1 MIDSDKLMG
10 REQKNSIIL
19 SERNISN
26 LGVVRK
32 RLIDIDGMLKEQ
44 LVLSK
49 VREGIRRQE
58 EERLR
63 RLEREKEIEDDDPDD
78 DPDGDE
84 PDSKLKKKSDGILVG
99 LGSLITGG
107 ILNFVRKNFRAFSIA
122 AKILAGVG
130 KVAAFLFKGLS
141 SAINLGYSAI
151 TAIDNSVLKYFGENG
166 LKTLQQF
173 QKVFSRFVNIAIITA
188 AVSAGGKVIGGRAIN
203 KVRGKL
209 KGVNIESV
217 VKQIRRV
224 QQNVVKGAQR
234 VSDFAKVKTTQA
246 ADVIKGAGDVIGS
259 KVTQAKGVVQGTVTS
274 AQKKSASFIANQ
286 QKFARVSRKVASRTI
301 AKTGKMG
308 LVAAIMPYRKTISKI
323 FGKVPIIGALLDFA
337 INYYLLGMAPQKAA
351 FVAALSGLGGAV
363 GGILGT
369 IIGGPIGAFIGGVGL
384 SILADKAGS
393 ILYDRIILR
402 RKMSRAISTLKASQ
416 LREGILQDLNRDLDA
431 FISID
436 DTVKNNEELIKNLRQ
451 KRRQFGFLEKAER
464 TKLRQAVK
472 RASELSDFRNVLN
485 VELQRTI
492 RTAIEGGFL
501 KNLSPE
507 ILDGVQRYLT
517 SQIEQ
522 GLGGTI
528 INFEEAS
535 KRIKN
540 IQRMQGFTKPVKKFI
555 QRFRFDKIAMA
566 GGGEV
571 PDIGFSA
578 FYDDPMVGS
587 VQFIPIQIST
597 PSKTS
602 ESNSLIAMSG
612 MGRIRQTQSSLYAG
626 GLS

>member
-10 REQKNSIIL
+10 RGQKNSIIL
-19 SERNISN
+19 SEKNISN
-26 LGVVRK
+26 LGIVRK

-58 EERLR
+58 EERLK
-63 RLEREKEIEDDDPDD
+63 RLEQEKEIEDDDPDD
-78 DPDGDE
+78 DPDGDK
-84 PDSKLKKKSDGILVG
+84 PDSKSKKKSDGILIG

-141 SAINLGYSAI
+141 SAINLGYSSI

-301 AKTGKMG
+301 AKTGKEG
-308 LVAAIMPYRKTISKI
+308 LRAAIVPYKKTISKI

-351 FVAALSGLGGAV
+351 FVAAVSGIAGAI
-363 GGILGT
+363 GGIAGT
-369 IIGGPIGAFIGGVGL
+369 IVGGPIGGFLAGVGA

-393 ILYDRIILR
+393 FLYDRIIMR
-402 RKMSRAISTLKASQ
+402 RQATLTKLVNQ
-416 LREGILQDLNRDLDA
+416 QRILERLNEDLDA
-431 FISID
+431 FKEITEKLDKNKKIVDALRKKRKFGLTPPERIDLMAARQEFTPLKALQNQLNIDLQKSIKRALD
-436 DTVKNNEELIKNLRQ
+436 NNLLKDLPDVVLNDIQIFLDAQKGFEGEIDFAEAAKRLKKTRALKNIKNPVTRFF
-451 KRRQFGFLEKAER
+451 K
-464 TKLRQAVK
+464 
-472 RASELSDFRNVLN
+472 NVAL
-485 VELQRTI
+485 
-492 RTAIEGGFL
+492 
-501 KNLSPE
+501 
-507 ILDGVQRYLT
+507 
-517 SQIEQ
+517 
-522 GLGGTI
+522 
-528 INFEEAS
+528 
-535 KRIKN
+535 
-540 IQRMQGFTKPVKKFI
+540 
-555 QRFRFDKIAMA
+555 A

-587 VQFIPIQIST
+587 VQFIPIPIST

>member
-1 MIDSDKLMG
+1 MMIDSDKLMG
-10 REQKNSIIL
+10 REQKDSIIL
-19 SERNISN
+19 SEKNISN

-58 EERLR
+58 EERLK

-78 DPDGDE
+78 DPDGDK
-84 PDSKLKKKSDGILVG
+84 PDSKSKKKSDGILVG

-107 ILNFVRKNFRAFSIA
+107 ILNFVRKNFRAFSVA

-130 KVAAFLFKGLS
+130 KVAAFLFKRLS

-173 QKVFSRFVNIAIITA
+173 QKVFSRFVNVAIITA
-188 AVSAGGKVIGGRAIN
+188 AVSAGGNLFGRKLFN

-209 KGVNIESV
+209 KGVNIESI
-217 VKQIRRV
+217 VKRISRV

-234 VSDFAKVKTTQA
+234 ISDFAKVKTTQA

-286 QKFARVSRKVASRTI
+286 QKFARISRKVASRTI
-301 AKTGKMG
+301 AKTGKVG

-337 INYYLLGMAPQKAA
+337 VNYYLLGMAPQKAA
-351 FVAALSGLGGAV
+351 FVAAISGIAGAI
-363 GGILGT
+363 GGIAGT
-369 IIGGPIGAFIGGVGL
+369 IVGGPIGGFLAGVGA

-393 ILYDRIILR
+393 FLYDRIILN
-402 RKMSRAISTLKASQ
+402 RAKSALKASK
-416 LREGILQDLNRDLDA
+416 LQERALENLINDFDA
-431 FISID
+431 FED
-436 DTVKNNEELIKNLRQ
+436 MDKAFKKNEELIKNLRQ
-451 KRRQFGFLEKAER
+451 KRKQFGFLEKAER
-464 TKLRQAVK
+464 AQLNAALK
-472 RASELSDFRNVLN
+472 RTDELLDFRSVLN
-485 VELQRTI
+485 VDLQRSI
-492 RTAIEGGFL
+492 RDAIEGGLL
-501 KNLSPE
+501 KDFPVE
-507 ILDGVQRYLT
+507 VLDDVQRYLT

-540 IQRMQGFTKPVKKFI
+540 IQRMQGFTKPIKKFI

-587 VQFIPIQIST
+587 VQFIPIPITTQ
-597 PSKTS
+597 SKTS
-602 ESNSLIAMSG
+602 QNNSLIAMSSAS
-612 MGRIRQTQSSLYAG
+612 RIRQTQSSLYAG

>member
-1 MIDSDKLMG
+1 MMIDSDKLMG
-10 REQKNSIIL
+10 REQKDSIIL
-19 SERNISN
+19 SEKNISN

-58 EERLR
+58 EERLK

-84 PDSKLKKKSDGILVG
+84 PDSKSKKKSDGILVG

-107 ILNFVRKNFRAFSIA
+107 ILNFVRKNFRAFSVA

-130 KVAAFLFKGLS
+130 KVAAFLFKRLS

-173 QKVFSRFVNIAIITA
+173 QKVFSRFVNVAIITA
-188 AVSAGGKVIGGRAIN
+188 AVSAGGNLFGRKLFN

-209 KGVNIESV
+209 KGVNIESI
-217 VKQIRRV
+217 VKRISRV

-234 VSDFAKVKTTQA
+234 ISDFAKVKTTQA

-286 QKFARVSRKVASRTI
+286 QKFARISRKVASRTI
-301 AKTGKMG
+301 AKTGKVG

-337 INYYLLGMAPQKAA
+337 VNYYLLGMAPQKAA
-351 FVAALSGLGGAV
+351 FVAAISGIAGAI
-363 GGILGT
+363 GGIAGT
-369 IIGGPIGAFIGGVGL
+369 IVGGPIGGFLAGVGA

-393 ILYDRIILR
+393 FLYDRIILN
-402 RKMSRAISTLKASQ
+402 RAKSALKASK
-416 LREGILQDLNRDLDA
+416 LQERALENLINDFDA
-431 FISID
+431 FED
-436 DTVKNNEELIKNLRQ
+436 MDKAFKKNEELIKNLRQ
-451 KRRQFGFLEKAER
+451 KRKQFGFLEKAER
-464 TKLRQAVK
+464 AQLNAALK
-472 RASELSDFRNVLN
+472 RTDELLDFRSVLN
-485 VELQRTI
+485 VDLQRSI
-492 RTAIEGGFL
+492 RDAIEGGLL
-501 KNLSPE
+501 KDFPVE
-507 ILDGVQRYLT
+507 VLDDVQRYLT

-555 QRFRFDKIAMA
+555 QRFRFDKVAMA

-587 VQFIPIQIST
+587 VQFIPIPIST

-602 ESNSLIAMSG
+602 ESNSLIAMSSAS
-612 MGRIRQTQSSLYAG
+612 RIRQTQSSLYAG

>member
-19 SERNISN
+19 SEKNISN
-26 LGVVRK
+26 LGIVRK

-151 TAIDNSVLKYFGENG
+151 TSIDNSVLKYFGENG

-259 KVTQAKGVVQGTVTS
+259 KVTQAKGIVQGTISST
-274 AQKKSASFIANQ
+274 QKKSASFIANQ
-286 QKFARVSRKVASRTI
+286 QRIAKVGRKVVSRTI
-301 AKTGKMG
+301 AKTGKVG
-308 LVAAIMPYRKTISKI
+308 LVAAIVPYRKTISKI

-337 INYYLLGMAPQKAA
+337 VNYYLLGMAPQKAA
-351 FVAALSGLGGAV
+351 VVATLSGIAGSI

-369 IIGGPIGAFIGGVGL
+369 IIGGPIGGFLAGVGA

-393 ILYDRIILR
+393 FLYDRIVMRRQAALTKLRPQQKILEDLIGDIDAFENALKSRKKLKQDIR
-402 RKMSRAISTLKASQ
+402 R
-416 LREGILQDLNRDLDA
+416 LQRLDA
-431 FISID
+431 IKGLNDEGLAILEEMIE
-436 DTVKNNEELIKNLRQ
+436 KNELLDKLIKNVFAPDFATNLKDALDTGLLQ
-451 KRRQFGFLEKAER
+451 ELEVDELEVIAK
-464 TKLRQAVK
+464 KIRQAQ
-472 RASELSDFRNVLN
+472 LPSDVFDPK
-485 VELQRTI
+485 
-492 RTAIEGGFL
+492 FL
-501 KNLSPE
+501 KRIEALKAVKAAKSAAKTISNIALS
-507 ILDGVQRYLT
+507 
-517 SQIEQ
+517 
-522 GLGGTI
+522 
-528 INFEEAS
+528 
-535 KRIKN
+535 
-540 IQRMQGFTKPVKKFI
+540 
-555 QRFRFDKIAMA
+555 

-571 PDIGFSA
+571 PDSGFSA

-587 VQFIPIQIST
+587 VQFIPIPIST

-602 ESNSLIAMSG
+602 ENNNLIAMSG

>member
-10 REQKNSIIL
+10 REQKDSIIL
-19 SERNISN
+19 SEKNISN

-58 EERLR
+58 EERLK

-78 DPDGDE
+78 DPDGDK
-84 PDSKLKKKSDGILVG
+84 PDSKSKKKSDGILVG

-107 ILNFVRKNFRAFSIA
+107 ILNFVRKNFRAFSVA

-130 KVAAFLFKGLS
+130 KVAAFLFKRLS

-173 QKVFSRFVNIAIITA
+173 QKVFSRFVNVAIITA
-188 AVSAGGKVIGGRAIN
+188 AVSAGGNLFGRKLFN

-209 KGVNIESV
+209 KGVNIESI
-217 VKQIRRV
+217 VKRISRV

-234 VSDFAKVKTTQA
+234 ISDFAKVKTTQA

-286 QKFARVSRKVASRTI
+286 QKFARISRKVASRTI
-301 AKTGKMG
+301 AKTGKVG

-337 INYYLLGMAPQKAA
+337 VNYYLLGMAPQKAA
-351 FVAALSGLGGAV
+351 FVAAISGIAGAI
-363 GGILGT
+363 GGIAGT
-369 IIGGPIGAFIGGVGL
+369 IVGGPIGGFLAGVGA

-393 ILYDRIILR
+393 FLYDRIILN
-402 RKMSRAISTLKASQ
+402 RAKSALKASK
-416 LREGILQDLNRDLDA
+416 LQERALENLINDFDA
-431 FISID
+431 FED
-436 DTVKNNEELIKNLRQ
+436 MDKAFKKNEELIKNLRQ
-451 KRRQFGFLEKAER
+451 KRKQFGFLEKAER
-464 TKLRQAVK
+464 AQLNAALK
-472 RASELSDFRNVLN
+472 RTDELLDFRSVLN
-485 VELQRTI
+485 VDLQRSI
-492 RTAIEGGFL
+492 RDAIEGGLL
-501 KNLSPE
+501 KDFPVE
-507 ILDGVQRYLT
+507 VLDDVQRYLT

-555 QRFRFDKIAMA
+555 QRFRFDKVAMA

-587 VQFIPIQIST
+587 VQFIPIPIST

-602 ESNSLIAMSG
+602 ESNSLIAMSSAS
-612 MGRIRQTQSSLYAG
+612 RIRQTQSSLYAG

>member
-10 REQKNSIIL
+10 RGQKNSIIL
-19 SERNISN
+19 SEKNISN
-26 LGVVRK
+26 LGIVRK

-151 TAIDNSVLKYFGENG
+151 TSIDNSVLKYFGENG

-259 KVTQAKGVVQGTVTS
+259 KVTQAKGIVQGTISST
-274 AQKKSASFIANQ
+274 QKKSASFIANQ
-286 QKFARVSRKVASRTI
+286 QRIAKVGRKVVSRTI
-301 AKTGKMG
+301 AKTGKVG
-308 LVAAIMPYRKTISKI
+308 LVAAIVPYRKTISKI

-337 INYYLLGMAPQKAA
+337 VNYYLLGMAPQKAA
-351 FVAALSGLGGAV
+351 VVATLSGIAGSI

-369 IIGGPIGAFIGGVGL
+369 IIGGPIGGFLAGVGA

-393 ILYDRIILR
+393 FLYDRIVMRRQAALTKLRPQQKILEDLIGDIDAFENALKSRKKLKQDIR
-402 RKMSRAISTLKASQ
+402 R
-416 LREGILQDLNRDLDA
+416 LQRLDA
-431 FISID
+431 IKGLNDEGLAILEEMIE
-436 DTVKNNEELIKNLRQ
+436 KNELLDKLIKNVFAPDFATNLKDALDTGLLQ
-451 KRRQFGFLEKAER
+451 ELEVDELEVIAK
-464 TKLRQAVK
+464 KIRQAQ
-472 RASELSDFRNVLN
+472 LPSDVFDPK
-485 VELQRTI
+485 
-492 RTAIEGGFL
+492 FL
-501 KNLSPE
+501 KRIEALKAVKAAKSAAKTISNIALS
-507 ILDGVQRYLT
+507 
-517 SQIEQ
+517 
-522 GLGGTI
+522 
-528 INFEEAS
+528 
-535 KRIKN
+535 
-540 IQRMQGFTKPVKKFI
+540 
-555 QRFRFDKIAMA
+555 

-587 VQFIPIQIST
+587 VQFIPIPIST

>member
-19 SERNISN
+19 SEKNISN

-84 PDSKLKKKSDGILVG
+84 PDSKSKKKSDGILVG
-99 LGSLITGG
+99 LGTLITGG
-107 ILNFVRKNFRAFSIA
+107 ILNFVRKNFRAFSVA

-130 KVAAFLFKGLS
+130 KVAAFLFKRLS

-173 QKVFSRFVNIAIITA
+173 QKVFSRFVNVAIITA
-188 AVSAGGKVIGGRAIN
+188 AVSAGGNLFGRKLFN

-209 KGVNIESV
+209 KGVNIESI
-217 VKQIRRV
+217 VKQISRV

-234 VSDFAKVKTTQA
+234 ISDFAKVKTTQA
-246 ADVIKGAGDVIGS
+246 ADVIKGAGDVVGS
-259 KVTQAKGVVQGTVTS
+259 KLTQAKGVVQGTITS
-274 AQKKSASFIANQ
+274 TQKKSASFIANQ

-301 AKTGKMG
+301 AKTGKEG
-308 LVAAIMPYRKTISKI
+308 LRAAIIPYRKTISKI

-337 INYYLLGMAPQKAA
+337 INYYLLGMTPQKAA
-351 FVAALSGLGGAV
+351 FVAALSGLGGAI

-393 ILYDRIILR
+393 ILYDKIILK
-402 RKMSRAISTLKASQ
+402 RKMKIAMSALKASK
-416 LREGILQDLNRDLDA
+416 LQEVALENLINDFDA
-431 FISID
+431 FEDAD
-436 DTVKNNEELIKNLRQ
+436 DLFKRNEDLIKTLRQ
-451 KRRQFGFLEKAER
+451 KRKQFGFLEKSEIK
-464 TKLRQAVK
+464 TLRESSAISQELFEK
-472 RASELSDFRNVLN
+472 ASKANVQ
-485 VELQRTI
+485 LQKSITI
-492 RTAIEGGFL
+492 ALEKGYL
-501 KNLSPE
+501 KNFSADV
-507 ILDGVQRYLT
+507 IDNVQSYLT

-587 VQFIPIQIST
+587 VQFIPIPITSQ
-597 PSKTS
+597 SKTS
-602 ESNSLIAMSG
+602 QNNSLIAMSG

>member
-10 REQKNSIIL
+10 REQKDSIIL
-19 SERNISN
+19 SEKNISN

-58 EERLR
+58 EERLK

-78 DPDGDE
+78 DPDGDK
-84 PDSKLKKKSDGILVG
+84 PDSKSKKKSDGILVG

-107 ILNFVRKNFRAFSIA
+107 ILNFVRKNFRAFSVA

-130 KVAAFLFKGLS
+130 KVAAFLFKRLS

-173 QKVFSRFVNIAIITA
+173 QKVFSRFVNVAIITA
-188 AVSAGGKVIGGRAIN
+188 AVSAGGNLFGRKLFN

-209 KGVNIESV
+209 KGVNIESI
-217 VKQIRRV
+217 VKRISRV

-234 VSDFAKVKTTQA
+234 ISDFAKVKTTQA

-286 QKFARVSRKVASRTI
+286 QKFARISRKVASRTI
-301 AKTGKMG
+301 AKTGKVG

-337 INYYLLGMAPQKAA
+337 VNYYLLGMAPQKAA
-351 FVAALSGLGGAV
+351 FVAAISGIAGAI
-363 GGILGT
+363 GGIAGT
-369 IIGGPIGAFIGGVGL
+369 IVGGPIGGFLAGVGA

-393 ILYDRIILR
+393 FLYDRIILN
-402 RKMSRAISTLKASQ
+402 RAKSALKASK
-416 LREGILQDLNRDLDA
+416 LQERALENLINDFDA
-431 FISID
+431 FED
-436 DTVKNNEELIKNLRQ
+436 MDKAFKKNEELIKNLRQ
-451 KRRQFGFLEKAER
+451 KRKQFGFLEKAER
-464 TKLRQAVK
+464 AQLNAALK
-472 RASELSDFRNVLN
+472 RTDELLDFRSVLN
-485 VELQRTI
+485 VDLQRSI
-492 RTAIEGGFL
+492 RDAIEGGLL
-501 KNLSPE
+501 KDFPVE
-507 ILDGVQRYLT
+507 VLDDVQRYLT

-540 IQRMQGFTKPVKKFI
+540 IQRMQGFTKPIKKFI

-587 VQFIPIQIST
+587 VQFIPIPITTQ
-597 PSKTS
+597 SKTS
-602 ESNSLIAMSG
+602 QNNSLIAMSSAS
-612 MGRIRQTQSSLYAG
+612 RIRQTQSSLYAG

>member
-19 SERNISN
+19 SEKNISN
-26 LGVVRK
+26 LGIVRK

-78 DPDGDE
+78 DPDGDK

-246 ADVIKGAGDVIGS
+246 ADVIKGAGDLIGS
-259 KVTQAKGVVQGTVTS
+259 KVTQAKGVVQGTITS
-274 AQKKSASFIANQ
+274 TQKKSASFIANQ
-286 QKFARVSRKVASRTI
+286 QKFARVSRKVLSRTV
-301 AKTGKMG
+301 AKTGKEG
-308 LVAAIMPYRKTISKI
+308 LKAAIMPYRKTISKI

-337 INYYLLGMAPQKAA
+337 INYYLLGMTPQKAA
-351 FVAALSGLGGAV
+351 VVATLSGIAGAI
-363 GGILGT
+363 GGIIGT
-369 IIGGPIGAFIGGVGL
+369 IIGGPIGGFIGGVGL

-393 ILYDRIILR
+393 FLYDRIFLMR
-402 RKMSRAISTLKASQ
+402 MNRAQSVLKASK
-416 LREGILQDLNRDLDA
+416 LQEAALENLIDDFDA
-431 FISID
+431 FEEAD
-436 DTVKNNEELIKNLRQ
+436 DLFKRNEDLIKTLRQ
-451 KRRQFGFLEKAER
+451 KRKQFGFLEKSEIEA
-464 TKLRQAVK
+464 LRESRAISQELFEKASQA
-472 RASELSDFRNVLN
+472 NVR
-485 VELQRTI
+485 LQKSITI
-492 RTAIEGGFL
+492 ALEKGYL
-501 KNLSPE
+501 KNFSNDV
-507 ILDGVQRYLT
+507 IDNVQRYLT

-528 INFEEAS
+528 IDFKEAS
-535 KRIKN
+535 KKVKN
-540 IQRMQGFTKPVKKFI
+540 IRRAKGFFKPI
-555 QRFRFDKIAMA
+555 GKIFGAMA
-566 GGGEV
+566 GGGVV
-571 PDIGFSA
+571 PDIGSYA

-587 VQFIPIQIST
+587 VQFIPIPITTQ
-597 PSKTS
+597 SKTS
-602 ESNSLIAMSG
+602 QNNSLIAMSSAS
-612 MGRIRQTQSSLYAG
+612 RIRQTQSSLYAG

>member
-19 SERNISN
+19 SEKNISN
-26 LGVVRK
+26 LGIVRK

-151 TAIDNSVLKYFGENG
+151 TSIDNSVLKYFGENG

-259 KVTQAKGVVQGTVTS
+259 KVTQAKGIVQGTISST
-274 AQKKSASFIANQ
+274 QKKSASFIANQ
-286 QKFARVSRKVASRTI
+286 QRIAKVGRKVVSRTI
-301 AKTGKMG
+301 AKTGKVG
-308 LVAAIMPYRKTISKI
+308 LVAAIVPYRKTISKI

-337 INYYLLGMAPQKAA
+337 VNYYLLGMAPQKAA
-351 FVAALSGLGGAV
+351 VVATLSGIAGAI

-369 IIGGPIGAFIGGVGL
+369 IIGGPIGGFLAGVGA

-393 ILYDRIILR
+393 FLYDRIVMRRQAALTKLRPQQKILEDLIGDIDAFENALKSRKKLKQDIR
-402 RKMSRAISTLKASQ
+402 R
-416 LREGILQDLNRDLDA
+416 LQRLDA
-431 FISID
+431 IKGLNDEGLAILEEMIE
-436 DTVKNNEELIKNLRQ
+436 KNELLDKLIKNVFAPDFATNLKDALDTGLLQ
-451 KRRQFGFLEKAER
+451 ELEVDELEVIAK
-464 TKLRQAVK
+464 KIRQAQ
-472 RASELSDFRNVLN
+472 LPSDVFDPK
-485 VELQRTI
+485 
-492 RTAIEGGFL
+492 FL
-501 KNLSPE
+501 KRIEALKAVKAAKSAAKTISNIALS
-507 ILDGVQRYLT
+507 
-517 SQIEQ
+517 
-522 GLGGTI
+522 
-528 INFEEAS
+528 
-535 KRIKN
+535 
-540 IQRMQGFTKPVKKFI
+540 
-555 QRFRFDKIAMA
+555 

-587 VQFIPIQIST
+587 VQFIPIPIST

-602 ESNSLIAMSG
+602 DTNSLIAMSG

>member
-1 MIDSDKLMG
+1 MMIDSDKLMG
-10 REQKNSIIL
+10 REQKDSIIL
-19 SERNISN
+19 SEKNISN

-58 EERLR
+58 EERLK

-78 DPDGDE
+78 DPDGDK
-84 PDSKLKKKSDGILVG
+84 PDSKSKKKSDGILVG

-107 ILNFVRKNFRAFSIA
+107 ILNFVRKNFRAFSVA

-130 KVAAFLFKGLS
+130 KVAAFLFKRLS

-173 QKVFSRFVNIAIITA
+173 QKVFSRFVNVAIITA
-188 AVSAGGKVIGGRAIN
+188 AVSAGGNLFGRKLFN

-209 KGVNIESV
+209 KGVNIESI
-217 VKQIRRV
+217 VKRISRV

-234 VSDFAKVKTTQA
+234 ISDFAKVKTTQA

-286 QKFARVSRKVASRTI
+286 QKFARISRKVASRTI
-301 AKTGKMG
+301 AKTGKVG

-337 INYYLLGMAPQKAA
+337 VNYYLLGMAPQKAA
-351 FVAALSGLGGAV
+351 FVAAISGIAGAI
-363 GGILGT
+363 GGIAGT
-369 IIGGPIGAFIGGVGL
+369 IVGGPIGGFLAGVGA

-393 ILYDRIILR
+393 FLYDRIILN
-402 RKMSRAISTLKASQ
+402 RAKSALKASK
-416 LREGILQDLNRDLDA
+416 LQERALENLINDFDA
-431 FISID
+431 FED
-436 DTVKNNEELIKNLRQ
+436 MDKAFKKNEELIKNLRQ
-451 KRRQFGFLEKAER
+451 KRKQFGFLEKAER
-464 TKLRQAVK
+464 AQLNAALK
-472 RASELSDFRNVLN
+472 RTDELLDFRSVLN
-485 VELQRTI
+485 VDLQRSI
-492 RTAIEGGFL
+492 RDAIEGGLL
-501 KNLSPE
+501 KDFPVE
-507 ILDGVQRYLT
+507 VLDDVQRYLT

-540 IQRMQGFTKPVKKFI
+540 IQRMQGFTKPIKKFI
-555 QRFRFDKIAMA
+555 QRFRFDKVAMA

-587 VQFIPIQIST
+587 VQFIPIPIST

-602 ESNSLIAMSG
+602 ESNSLIAMSSAS
-612 MGRIRQTQSSLYAG
+612 RIRQTQSSLYAG

>member
-1 MIDSDKLMG
+1 MMIDSDKLMG
-10 REQKNSIIL
+10 REQKDSIIL
-19 SERNISN
+19 SEKNISN

-58 EERLR
+58 EERLK

-78 DPDGDE
+78 DPDGDK
-84 PDSKLKKKSDGILVG
+84 PDSKSKKKSDGILVG

-107 ILNFVRKNFRAFSIA
+107 ILNFVRKNFRAFSVA

-130 KVAAFLFKGLS
+130 KVAAFLFKRLS

-173 QKVFSRFVNIAIITA
+173 QKVFSRFVNVAIITA
-188 AVSAGGKVIGGRAIN
+188 AVSAGGNLFGRKLFN

-209 KGVNIESV
+209 KGVNIESI
-217 VKQIRRV
+217 VKRISRV

-234 VSDFAKVKTTQA
+234 ISDFAKVKTTQA

-259 KVTQAKGVVQGTVTS
+259 KVTQAKGVVQGTITS
-274 AQKKSASFIANQ
+274 TQKKSASFIANQ
-286 QKFARVSRKVASRTI
+286 QKFARISRKVASRTI
-301 AKTGKMG
+301 AKTGKVG

-337 INYYLLGMAPQKAA
+337 VNYYLLGMAPQKAA
-351 FVAALSGLGGAV
+351 FVAAISGIAGAI
-363 GGILGT
+363 GGIAGT
-369 IIGGPIGAFIGGVGL
+369 IVGGPIGGFLAGVGA

-393 ILYDRIILR
+393 FLYDRIILN
-402 RKMSRAISTLKASQ
+402 RAKSALKASK
-416 LREGILQDLNRDLDA
+416 LQERALENLINDFDA
-431 FISID
+431 FED
-436 DTVKNNEELIKNLRQ
+436 MDKAFKKNEELIKNLRQ
-451 KRRQFGFLEKAER
+451 KRKQFGFLEKAER
-464 TKLRQAVK
+464 AQLNAALK
-472 RASELSDFRNVLN
+472 RTDELLDFRSVLN
-485 VELQRTI
+485 VDLQRSI
-492 RTAIEGGFL
+492 RDAIEGGLL
-501 KNLSPE
+501 KDFPVE
-507 ILDGVQRYLT
+507 VLDDVQRYLT

-555 QRFRFDKIAMA
+555 QRFRFDKVAMA

-587 VQFIPIQIST
+587 VQFIPIPIST

-602 ESNSLIAMSG
+602 ESNSLIAMSSAS
-612 MGRIRQTQSSLYAG
+612 RIRQTQSSLYAG

>member
-19 SERNISN
+19 SEKNISN
-26 LGVVRK
+26 LGIVRK

-259 KVTQAKGVVQGTVTS
+259 KVTQAKGIVQGTISST
-274 AQKKSASFIANQ
+274 QKKSASFIANQ
-286 QKFARVSRKVASRTI
+286 QRIAKVGRKVVSRTI
-301 AKTGKMG
+301 AKTGKVG
-308 LVAAIMPYRKTISKI
+308 LVAAIVPYRKTISKI

-337 INYYLLGMAPQKAA
+337 VNYYLLGMAPQKAA
-351 FVAALSGLGGAV
+351 VVATLSGIAGSI

-369 IIGGPIGAFIGGVGL
+369 IIGGPIGGFLAGVGA

-393 ILYDRIILR
+393 FLYDRIVMRRQAALTKLRPQQKILEDLIGDIDAFENALKSRKKLKQDIR
-402 RKMSRAISTLKASQ
+402 R
-416 LREGILQDLNRDLDA
+416 LQRLDA
-431 FISID
+431 IKGLNDEGLAILEEMIE
-436 DTVKNNEELIKNLRQ
+436 KNELLDKLIKNVFAPDFATNLKDALDTGLLQ
-451 KRRQFGFLEKAER
+451 ELEVDELEVIAK
-464 TKLRQAVK
+464 KIRQAQ
-472 RASELSDFRNVLN
+472 LPSDVFDPK
-485 VELQRTI
+485 
-492 RTAIEGGFL
+492 FL
-501 KNLSPE
+501 KRIEALKAVKAAKSAAKTISNIALS
-507 ILDGVQRYLT
+507 
-517 SQIEQ
+517 
-522 GLGGTI
+522 
-528 INFEEAS
+528 
-535 KRIKN
+535 
-540 IQRMQGFTKPVKKFI
+540 
-555 QRFRFDKIAMA
+555 

-587 VQFIPIQIST
+587 VQFIPIPIST

>member
-1 MIDSDKLMG
+1 MMIDSDKLMG
-10 REQKNSIIL
+10 REQKDSIIL
-19 SERNISN
+19 SEKNISN

-58 EERLR
+58 EERLK

-78 DPDGDE
+78 DPDGDK
-84 PDSKLKKKSDGILVG
+84 PDSKSKKKSDGILVG

-107 ILNFVRKNFRAFSIA
+107 ILNFVRKNFRAFSVA

-130 KVAAFLFKGLS
+130 KVAAFLFKRLS

-173 QKVFSRFVNIAIITA
+173 QKVFSRFVNVAIITA
-188 AVSAGGKVIGGRAIN
+188 AVSAGGNLFGRKLFN

-209 KGVNIESV
+209 KGVNIESI
-217 VKQIRRV
+217 VKRISRV

-234 VSDFAKVKTTQA
+234 ISDFAKVKTTQA

-286 QKFARVSRKVASRTI
+286 QKFARISRKVASRTI
-301 AKTGKMG
+301 AKTGKVG

-337 INYYLLGMAPQKAA
+337 VNYYLLGMAPQKAA
-351 FVAALSGLGGAV
+351 FVAAISGIAGAI
-363 GGILGT
+363 GGIAGT
-369 IIGGPIGAFIGGVGL
+369 IVGGPIGGFLAGVGA

-393 ILYDRIILR
+393 FLYDRIILN
-402 RKMSRAISTLKASQ
+402 RAKSALKASK
-416 LREGILQDLNRDLDA
+416 LQERALENLINDFDA
-431 FISID
+431 FED
-436 DTVKNNEELIKNLRQ
+436 MDKAFKKNEELIKNLRQ
-451 KRRQFGFLEKAER
+451 KRKQFGFLEKAER
-464 TKLRQAVK
+464 AQLNAALK
-472 RASELSDFRNVLN
+472 RTDELLDFRSVLN
-485 VELQRTI
+485 VDLQRSI
-492 RTAIEGGFL
+492 RDAIEGGLL
-501 KNLSPE
+501 KDFPVE
-507 ILDGVQRYLT
+507 VLDDVQRYLT

-555 QRFRFDKIAMA
+555 QRFRFDKVAMA

-587 VQFIPIQIST
+587 VQFIPIPIST

-602 ESNSLIAMSG
+602 ESNSLIAMSSAS
-612 MGRIRQTQSSLYAG
+612 RIRQTQSSLYAG

>member
-10 REQKNSIIL
+10 REQKDSIIL
-19 SERNISN
+19 SEKNISN

-58 EERLR
+58 EERLK

-78 DPDGDE
+78 DPDGDK
-84 PDSKLKKKSDGILVG
+84 PDSKSKKKSDGILVG

-107 ILNFVRKNFRAFSIA
+107 ILNFVRKNFRAFSVA

-130 KVAAFLFKGLS
+130 KVAAFLFKRLS

-173 QKVFSRFVNIAIITA
+173 QKVFSRFVNVAIITA
-188 AVSAGGKVIGGRAIN
+188 AVSAGGNLFGRKLFN

-209 KGVNIESV
+209 KGVNIESI
-217 VKQIRRV
+217 VKQISRV

-234 VSDFAKVKTTQA
+234 ISDFAKVKTTQA

-286 QKFARVSRKVASRTI
+286 QKFARISRKVASRTI
-301 AKTGKMG
+301 AKTGKVG

-337 INYYLLGMAPQKAA
+337 VNYYLLGMAPQKAA
-351 FVAALSGLGGAV
+351 FVAAISGIAGAI
-363 GGILGT
+363 GGIAGT
-369 IIGGPIGAFIGGVGL
+369 IVGGPIGGFLAGVGA

-393 ILYDRIILR
+393 FLYDRIILN
-402 RKMSRAISTLKASQ
+402 RAKSALKASK
-416 LREGILQDLNRDLDA
+416 LQERALENLINDFDA
-431 FISID
+431 FED
-436 DTVKNNEELIKNLRQ
+436 MDKAFKKNEELIKNLRQ
-451 KRRQFGFLEKAER
+451 KRKQFGFLEKAER
-464 TKLRQAVK
+464 AQLNAALK
-472 RASELSDFRNVLN
+472 RTDELLDFRSVLN
-485 VELQRTI
+485 VDLQRSI
-492 RTAIEGGFL
+492 RDAIEGGLL
-501 KNLSPE
+501 KDFPVE
-507 ILDGVQRYLT
+507 VLDDVQRYLT

-555 QRFRFDKIAMA
+555 QRFRFDKVAMA

-587 VQFIPIQIST
+587 VQFIPIPIST

-602 ESNSLIAMSG
+602 ESNSLIAMSSAS
-612 MGRIRQTQSSLYAG
+612 RIRQTQSSLYAG